1 MAGEINFGILDPKL
15 GASFATGYNEA
26 ENRRNE
32 LAAQVQQR
40 ALGEQQLQQAMSQ
53 NELSKYT
60 LSSAKRSD
68 AQREALDAYVNNPS
82 FNPKDPAQ
90 LQKLMGFGEA
100 GRGMLKAVMD
110 RATSEATLAKTRGEV
125 NAQDFKAAKDR
136 HDALAGALGPLA
148 AAIQAGK
155 PVTHNDV
162 FGAAQQLLG
171 SNVISQKDLASI
183 PMQAERLP
191 QYIMGLVASN
201 ENSRKA
207 LEMYLSKP
215 GIAGGQIV
223 EMNPLLKVG
232 SRIADVSPVASPFS
246 GLINERAALPFGDSR
261 REEYDRKINKESTF
275 APPPVTNIKMPPQ
288 QGAEQAERGKMLVSE
303 YSDLSKAAKLAVRTI
318 PSIDAN
324 LNILSSGFETGF
336 GTETVAA
343 GASVLAAFG
352 VQNAEKFA
360 TNSQIFRAKASEAV
374 LQKQLEQKGT
384 QTKSD
389 SDRIEEI
396 GAQLGKTTAGNKFVL
411 TTARE
416 QLKRDIEQRNFYDSW
431 WKSNKTYDG
440 AESAWY
446 AGEGNKSL
454 FDRPA
459 LKQYAAAQIPGQNA
473 AVNMPEQNTTN
484 ISVTLPDGRV
494 KTFPNAEAANQF
506 KKAAGIK

>member
-1 MAGEINFGILDPKL
+1 MTMQEKQRGQQEMNALRRLDPSSATYLQDVKQINPKMGFEFEKMQRDAKNADTEGQIKNLKLLTDRLALLPEAYRRADTPEAYLTLHQSIHADPVVGPWLKSTGATLERGLATIQTAVDTGKFNELRADSMQSVAQILDSMKPQPDAALMKQL
-15 GASFATGYNEA
+15 GY
-26 ENRRNE
+26 
-32 LAAQVQQR
+32 AQTPEGFR
-40 ALGEQQLQQAMSQ
+40 AFQE
-53 NELSKYT
+53 
-60 LSSAKRSD
+60 AKRAPAPAEKKVTSL
-68 AQREALDAYVNNPS
+68 AEFEAFQNMT
-82 FNPKDPAQ
+82 PA
-90 LQKLMGFGEA
+90 E
-100 GRGMLKAVMD
+100 
-110 RATSEATLAKTRGEV
+110 
-125 NAQDFKAAKDR
+125 KAAFMQMKR
-136 HDALAGALGPLA
+136 SGQPSTN
-148 AAIQAGK
+148 
-155 PVTHNDV
+155 V
-162 FGAAQQLLG
+162 QL
-171 SNVISQKDLASI
+171 
-183 PMQAERLP
+183 
-191 QYIMGLVASN
+191 
-201 ENSRKA
+201 
-207 LEMYLSKP
+207 
-215 GIAGGQIV
+215 
-223 EMNPLLKVG
+223 
-232 SRIADVSPVASPFS
+232 
-246 GLINERAALPFGDSR
+246 
-261 REEYDRKINKESTF
+261 
-275 APPPVTNIKMPPQ
+275 PPQ
-288 QGAEQAERGKMLVSE
+288 EKAEQAKRGEMLVSE